1 MGELITTGGGRVV
14 PYEAKAIE
22 MVRKGKTVDSVPY
35 ETINESHEI
44 YEALHSAYEH
54 FNRTLFEAMLPPC
67 IIVLH
72 RKRGAF
78 GYYCPDR
85 FESRDG
91 EKRLDEIALNPE
103 GLKREEI
110 KSISTLVHEMAHL
123 WQFTYGT
130 PSRKGYHN
138 KQWGDFM
145 ESIGLMPSDTAEP
158 GGRRTGQKVSHY
170 IIPNGA
176 YETNFYKWDMH
187 GRINWAAIPTE
198 ALPQQRNMKTK
209 YACTCGF
216 NVWGRPKLH
225 LACLECKQLFSE
237 VS

>member
-110 KSISTLVHEMAHL
+110 CGSSLTELHREKDTTINSGEISWSPLV
-123 WQFTYGT
+123 
-130 PSRKGYHN
+130 
-138 KQWGDFM
+138 
-145 ESIGLMPSDTAEP
+145 
-158 GGRRTGQKVSHY
+158 
-170 IIPNGA
+170 
-176 YETNFYKWDMH
+176 
-187 GRINWAAIPTE
+187 
-198 ALPQQRNMKTK
+198 
-209 YACTCGF
+209 
-216 NVWGRPKLH
+216 
-225 LACLECKQLFSE
+225 
-237 VS
+237 